1 MKKRRMFFRM
11 ITASLMRR
19 RSRMIVALLSIAI
32 GATILS
38 GLVSIYYDVPRQ
50 LGAEFRNYGANM
62 ILTGSDG
69 GFTYAEFSK
78 GKSVIPAA
86 DIVGAAPY
94 RYENVRIREK
104 PVVAAGTKDFFCF
117 MASHFLRKFPVDLIG
132 EFLAR
137 SIGCGA
143 WRPCPPKLSR
153 PGGGSPLRGRARAP
167 WLRAGHTRMH
177 GRAGERVTQ
186 GSAWFSGHIWPVL
199 RSPDLVLTWLK
210 YTFSGFCFQ
219 WLAAIP
225 F

>member
-1 MKKRRMFFRM
+1 MAPCCLFQAFHGGFHGEARLLKVDRQ
-11 ITASLMRR
+11 A
-19 RSRMIVALLSIAI
+19 RSFIVERE
-32 GATILS
+32 GGYCLS
-38 GLVSIYYDVPRQ
+38 GCVYDPVC
-50 LGAEFRNYGANM
+50 FRF
-62 ILTGSDG
+62 SRG
-69 GFTYAEFSK
+69 GGGDK
-78 GKSVIPAA
+78 G
-86 DIVGAAPY
+86 
-94 RYENVRIREK
+94 
-104 PVVAAGTKDFFCF
+104 FFCF

-186 GSAWFSGHIWPVL
+186 GSACFSGHIWPVL
-199 RSPDLVLTWLK
+199 RSPDMVLTWLK